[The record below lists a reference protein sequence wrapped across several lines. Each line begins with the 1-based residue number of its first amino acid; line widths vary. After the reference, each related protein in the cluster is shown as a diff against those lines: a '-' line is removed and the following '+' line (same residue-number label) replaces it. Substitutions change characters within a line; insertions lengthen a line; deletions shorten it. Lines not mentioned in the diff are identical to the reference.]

1 MAGWVKKT
9 VQYVLF
15 LSIGI
20 ALLYLTFKNVNP
32 VDLWNNLK
40 EVPLSGLLLV
50 TCIGFIAIVFP
61 GSLSFAAFVPSA
73 NHEKQ

>member
-50 TCIGFIAIVFP
+50 TCIGFLSY
-61 GSLSFAAFVPSA
+61 SLGYNFTYGL
-73 NHEKQ
+73 

>member
-1 MAGWVKKT
+1 MSGWVKKT

-15 LSIGI
+15 LSIGV

-50 TCIGFIAIVFP
+50 ICIDLL
-61 GSLSFAAFVPSA
+61 LSFFVDCVGFRCS
-73 NHEKQ
+73 KV

>member
-20 ALLYLTFKNVNP
+20 ALLYLTLQK
-32 VDLWNNLK
+32 
-40 EVPLSGLLLV
+40 
-50 TCIGFIAIVFP
+50 C
-61 GSLSFAAFVPSA
+61 
-73 NHEKQ
+73 

>member
-1 MAGWVKKT
+1 MSGWVKKT

-15 LSIGI
+15 LSIGV

-40 EVPLSGLLLV
+40 EVPMSGLLLV
-50 TCIGFIAIVFP
+50 IAL
-61 GSLSFAAFVPSA
+61 SLI
-73 NHEKQ
+73 HI